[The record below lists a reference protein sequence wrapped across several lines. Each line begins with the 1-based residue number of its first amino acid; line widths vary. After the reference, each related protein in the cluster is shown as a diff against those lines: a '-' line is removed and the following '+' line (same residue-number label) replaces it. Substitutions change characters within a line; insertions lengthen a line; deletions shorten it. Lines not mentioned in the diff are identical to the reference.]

1 MLQAVPFALR
11 LGQGCKAES
20 KLLWNAAMFSSTS
33 NVSSANSEM
42 EVVSYAEKKVAQY
55 SASEAAALAEKKKY
69 LGTLPGGLGSI
80 TLGNT
85 TSWRSP
91 FSSMRSVST
100 STAATAS
107 AVTAEETAPQKSLWR
122 RLAAAAAAVVGA
134 VALAVAPPAAADAPA
149 PWQFGFQ
156 DSASSTAQAAHDL
169 HHDVMFFVIT
179 ISVLVLYLTFQFATK
194 FHYSFQGPLAEKITH
209 NTALEVAW
217 TVFPTLVVLLIA
229 IPSLTLIY
237 SMDQHNDRPGLTV
250 KVIGRQW
257 YWSYEMHDHLQHKLV
272 DPDRLVAIAEKSLTR
287 A

>member
-1 MLQAVPFALR
+1 
-11 LGQGCKAES
+11 
-20 KLLWNAAMFSSTS
+20 
-33 NVSSANSEM
+33 VSPLET
-42 EVVSYAEKKVAQY
+42 KVAQY

-69 LGTLPGGLGSI
+69 LGGLGSI
-80 TLGNT
+80 SLGSSA
-85 TSWRSP
+85 SWRTRLAS
-91 FSSMRSVST
+91 FRSAST
-100 STAATAS
+100 STKISATSVA
-107 AVTAEETAPQKSLWR
+107 TAEESTSQKSMWK
-122 RLAAAAAAVVGA
+122 RLAAAAATLVGA
-134 VALAVAPPAAADAPA
+134 AALAVAPPAAADAPA

-156 DSASSTAQAAHDL
+156 DSATSTAQAIHDL
-169 HHDVMFFVIT
+169 HHDIMFFVIT
-179 ISVLVLYLTFQFATK
+179 VTVLVLYLTFQIASK
-194 FHYSFQGPLAEKITH
+194 FHYSLQGPLAEKLTH

-217 TVFPTLVVLLIA
+217 TIFPTMVVLLIA